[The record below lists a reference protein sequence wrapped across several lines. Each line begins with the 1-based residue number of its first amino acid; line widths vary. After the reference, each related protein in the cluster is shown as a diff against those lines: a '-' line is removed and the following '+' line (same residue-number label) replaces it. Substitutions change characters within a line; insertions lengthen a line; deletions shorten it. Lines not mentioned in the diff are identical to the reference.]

1 MARASA
7 AASWICS
14 ARCFCVSFVPRLPLV
29 RRQVRG
35 LSPRGERLFCLAL
48 QECRRLAAC
57 FFQRAGLGAS
67 ASTVCCVCLFPPQPP
82 SVGLCCGSRWGAAAL
97 AHGGG
102 THGSVASSSVAGWL
116 LALLL
121 LGAVGI
127 CWHGCFLPL
136 YAVLHE
142 GVSVPFPL
150 RLGGWP
156 GGALLPNRSNKSEK
170 LVCKNITIS

>member
-67 ASTVCCVCLFPPQPP
+67 ASTVCCVCLFPLSP
-82 SVGLCCGSRWGAAAL
+82 LRWGCAVARGGVLRRWRMAAAPM
-97 AHGGG
+97 G
-102 THGSVASSSVAGWL
+102 VWL
-116 LALLL
+116 
-121 LGAVGI
+121 
-127 CWHGCFLPL
+127 H
-136 YAVLHE
+136 
-142 GVSVPFPL
+142 
-150 RLGGWP
+150 RLWP
-156 GGALLPNRSNKSEK
+156 GGYWHCCCWGRLAYVGMAVFSPFMPCCMRAYPSPSPSGWGGGLEELCYPIDPISQ
-170 LVCKNITIS
+170 KN